1 MAGNLQ
7 TIKDIRN
14 YLRNELGN
22 IYPQEEIVS
31 LTRIVIISVLK
42 IDRIRALIDDRT
54 PVVSTEHATRIK
66 EISERLKTGEPLQYI
81 LGETIFYDCRIKVN
95 PSVLIPRPETEE
107 LVELVIN
114 ENRGF
119 CGKLTDACTGSGC
132 IAIALAVKFKEASI
146 SGFDLSQEAISLA
159 VRNAEL
165 NNVKASFCQANVFDI
180 QAFSTNKAD
189 IIVSN
194 PPYVRNSE
202 KKVMKK
208 NVLDFEPHEALF
220 VPDDDPLVFYKA
232 ILKLAGGM
240 LDSGGKIYFEIN
252 EAMGSD
258 MIDLLRSY
266 NYTETAIYKD
276 INGKDRI
283 VKGYKNE

>member
-1 MAGNLQ
+1 M
-7 TIKDIRN
+7 
-14 YLRNELGN
+14 
-22 IYPQEEIVS
+22 
-31 LTRIVIISVLK
+31 
-42 IDRIRALIDDRT
+42 
-54 PVVSTEHATRIK
+54 
-66 EISERLKTGEPLQYI
+66 
-81 LGETIFYDCRIKVN
+81 
-95 PSVLIPRPETEE
+95 IPRPETEE

-180 QAFSTNKAD
+180 QAFSANKAD

-232 ILKLAGGM
+232 ILKLAGEM
-240 LDSGGKIYFEIN
+240 LDNGGKIYFEIN

>member
-165 NNVKASFCQANVFDI
+165 NNVKASFCQANIFDI
-180 QAFSTNKAD
+180 QTFSTNKAD

-202 KKVMKK
+202 KKAMRR

-232 ILKLAGGM
+232 ILKLAGEM